1 MINDLSAALLKNL
14 LDALPLANI
23 KPKRVLLQTGA
34 KNYNVRLHRTL
45 RTFKL

>member
-23 KPKRVLLQTGA
+23 KSKRVLLQTGA
-34 KNYNVRLHRTL
+34 KNYNVCFFGTL
-45 RTFKL
+45 PNFGL